1 MANGKESPHSSMLT
15 LHPRL
20 PTLTF
25 AYQKHDF
32 SRVNKMELLSLRIFH
47 FTFNKT
53 IVITSI
59 ATYLPGPMLCALHM
73 FLSYFPRQP

>member
-15 LHPRL
+15 LYPRL

-32 SRVNKMELLSLRIFH
+32 EGWIRWSFCPWESSILLLI
-47 FTFNKT
+47 K
-53 IVITSI
+53 
-59 ATYLPGPMLCALHM
+59 
-73 FLSYFPRQP
+73 Q